1 LKTKTG
7 KNYLDEFLDNFKDYA
22 IFDYNKERESTSLK
36 VEDYISK
43 DMKISRTKISRT
55 LRNRLINLHNKNQ
68 NILIFYSNDKI
79 TKDILIRTEFKKT
92 FSLAADYFSSVILEI
107 FDSGIYVVKTNT
119 TKPIF
124 FCNEE
129 HAFID
134 YKYFKFPTNAE
145 DFIGRI

>member
-1 LKTKTG
+1 MSK
-7 KNYLDEFLDNFKDYA
+7 YLDEFLDNFKDYA
-22 IFDYNKERESTSLK
+22 IFDYNKERESASLK
-36 VEDYISK
+36 VEESLSK
-43 DMKISRTKISRT
+43 DMKISRT
-55 LRNRLINLHNKNQ
+55 LRNRLINLHNKNKS
-68 NILIFYSNDKI
+68 ILIFYSNDKI

-92 FSLAADYFSSVILEI
+92 FSMAADHFSSVILEI

-119 TKPIF
+119 TKPVL

-145 DFIGRI
+145 DFIGRL